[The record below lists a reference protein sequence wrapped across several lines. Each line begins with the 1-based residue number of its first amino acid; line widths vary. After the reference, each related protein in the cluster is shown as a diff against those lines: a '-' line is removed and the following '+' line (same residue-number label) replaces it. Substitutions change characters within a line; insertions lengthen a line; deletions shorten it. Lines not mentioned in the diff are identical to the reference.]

1 MKDKQV
7 LFKKALE
14 EMKEVLDRNNIPF
27 FLFCG
32 TALGAYREK
41 AFIQH
46 DPDIDLGVL
55 GDDILKVKNIEDKR
69 FRVDKMFPS
78 EENATEIAFVSNRYK
93 VKIDIFQAIETPKGL
108 EHYSYLGLCDDKP
121 NGRCTF
127 LNDFEFE
134 KIDFLGKQ
142 YTAPGKVFLN
152 THYGNDWNV
161 VKKFSYFEGI
171 SKGGTNE
178 GYNSL
183 Q

>member
-1 MKDKQV
+1 MNKQELFKQALEDMKD
-7 LFKKALE
+7 
-14 EMKEVLDRNNIPF
+14 VLDKNNIMF

-41 AFIQH
+41 AFIEH

-55 GDDILKVKNIEDKR
+55 GKDILKVKDIKDDR
-69 FRVDKMFPS
+69 FRIHAIYPTS
-78 EENATEIAFVSNRYK
+78 EETTEVAFYHKSGVQ
-93 VKIDIFQAIETPKGL
+93 IDIFQAINTSSGL
-108 EHYSYLGLCDDKP
+108 EHYSYNGPCNDKP

-134 KIDFLGKQ
+134 KIDFLGKE

-152 THYGNDWNV
+152 THYGNDWSV
-161 VKKFSYFEGI
+161 VKKFDYWEGLA
-171 SKGGTNE
+171 KGGTNE